1 MTAPSSDKQQA
12 AEASASSS
20 NEPSSPFEYIP
31 ITALDNY
38 GQSTQLRHAMES
50 ATRFGTPVLACICR
64 IDSENKEEEKEG
76 IENAI
81 VVCSLQRPRPG
92 VISSSPTI
100 RSSSSSNISSS
111 NNKSIIHPSIQG
123 MVKPVATRD
132 DIQTTP
138 RTHHLKDIPNHAIH
152 TAIVTTGISSDANF
166 LLAQLQSH
174 ISKYRFRYDALP
186 STSGATSSLT
196 VIKMVRDVLLDC
208 MGYDWSEELASAKV
222 SGGIGSAAPSYDDQE
237 GDEDRGS
244 GGQRAGRPLG
254 VCTFL
259 LGLDYS
265 TAAHPFLTVIK
276 ANGSSQQ
283 YVAHAMGAG
292 SQLANDK
299 LSQRWKRCMSE
310 KEAKDMMRE
319 ILNDV
324 AKETGWLP
332 GDENDGR
339 AERNGIDGL
348 TVACETVTSGGIDV
362 EYLPL

>member
-1 MTAPSSDKQQA
+1 LTLRSGGSSGMTVPSSDKQQA

-100 RSSSSSNISSS
+100 SSISS

-152 TAIVTTGISSDANF
+152 TAIVTTGIFSDANF
-166 LLAQLQSH
+166 LLAQLQAH
-174 ISKYRFRYDALP
+174 ISK
-186 STSGATSSLT
+186 
-196 VIKMVRDVLLDC
+196 
-208 MGYDWSEELASAKV
+208 
-222 SGGIGSAAPSYDDQE
+222 
-237 GDEDRGS
+237 
-244 GGQRAGRPLG
+244 
-254 VCTFL
+254 
-259 LGLDYS
+259 
-265 TAAHPFLTVIK
+265 
-276 ANGSSQQ
+276 
-283 YVAHAMGAG
+283 
-292 SQLANDK
+292 
-299 LSQRWKRCMSE
+299 
-310 KEAKDMMRE
+310 
-319 ILNDV
+319 
-324 AKETGWLP
+324 
-332 GDENDGR
+332 
-339 AERNGIDGL
+339 
-348 TVACETVTSGGIDV
+348 
-362 EYLPL
+362 